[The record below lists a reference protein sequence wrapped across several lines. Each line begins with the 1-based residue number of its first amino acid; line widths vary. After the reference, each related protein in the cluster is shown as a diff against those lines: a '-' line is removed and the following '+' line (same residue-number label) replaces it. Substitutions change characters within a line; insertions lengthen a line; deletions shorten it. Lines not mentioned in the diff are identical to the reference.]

1 MSDQSGYEATLR
13 AVANEAEEQGESD
26 AAARLQKLADTA
38 DDMTPAERTWVAEA
52 SQEQLR
58 SFAVALRSGCSP
70 EEAR

>member
-1 MSDQSGYEATLR
+1 MSDQSAYEATLR
-13 AVANEAEEQGESD
+13 AVANEAEQQDEGD

-52 SQEQLR
+52 SEEQLR
-58 SFAVALRSGCSP
+58 SFAEALRSGCSP